1 MRLKNGMV
9 ETVSCPRDFENLID
23 KYLGAECA
31 DYYNRQMEELSMT
44 IKDIY
49 ADYVCDMARSMLCD
63 TVKVWEEL
71 EEVLLKYGYL

>member
-1 MRLKNGMV
+1 
-9 ETVSCPRDFENLID
+9 
-23 KYLGAECA
+23 
-31 DYYNRQMEELSMT
+31 MT